1 MAYQIYGDY
10 GFSGEAFLEEFE
22 RLDDAVDWVERYTRD
37 GDMCGYNRIEVVD
50 FDGDGELIVY
60 YYLNAEDLVDYA

>member
-10 GFSGEAFLEEFE
+10 GFSGEALLEEFE
-22 RLDDAVDWVERYTRD
+22 SLNDAVDWVEGYTSD
-37 GDMCGYNRIEVVD
+37 GDMGGYNRIEVVD